1 MVTLFAL
8 LGGAALGAL
17 AVWALCRPQIA
28 RLQADLH
35 HERRTA
41 SALPDAFKAVASQ
54 TMLASLEQL
63 ETHARRQDEHQRT
76 ALETLVRPIKD
87 ALEKVDEQSR
97 RIESERKQSYGALST
112 QVQALAENEA
122 RLLAETGNLV
132 TALRAPAARG
142 RWGEMQLRRVVEKAG
157 MLAHC
162 DFDEQT
168 TVTVDERRLR
178 PDLIVRL
185 AGGKN
190 VVVDAKVPLEAY
202 LRAIEATDEAAKAA
216 HMTDHVRQIRQH
228 IQKLASKGYWEQFQ
242 PSPEFVVLFIPGEA
256 FYSAALQHEPT
267 LLEDGL
273 GKQVVVA
280 TPTTLIALLR
290 AVAHGW
296 HQETVAAS
304 AREVST
310 LGREVYQRLATMGDH
325 ITKLGSK
332 IDGAVGAYNEMVGS
346 LDRRVFPA
354 ARRLAEHGAGGAK
367 DMAALDPVD
376 RTTQRPQAAELTE
389 PETVHELPRARDAA

>member
-1 MVTLFAL
+1 MATVLAL
-8 LGGAALGAL
+8 LGGAAVGAF

-28 RLQADLH
+28 RLQADLA

-41 SALPDAFKAVASQ
+41 SNLPDTFKALASE
-54 TMLASLEQL
+54 TMLTSLQQL
-63 ETHARRQDEHQRT
+63 ETTARSHEAQRQT
-76 ALETLVRPIKD
+76 ALETLVRPIKE

-97 RIESERKQSYGALST
+97 RIENDRKQSYGAIST
-112 QVQALAENEA
+112 QMRQLAENEA

-157 MLAHC
+157 MLSHC
-162 DFDEQT
+162 DFVEQT

-178 PDLIVRL
+178 PDLVVRL

-202 LRAIEATDEAAKAA
+202 LRAIEAEDEASQTA
-216 HMTDHVRQIRQH
+216 HMGDHVRQIRQH
-228 IQKLASKGYWEQFQ
+228 IQKLASKSYWEQFQ

-256 FYSAALQHEPT
+256 FYSAALQHDPA

-296 HQETVAAS
+296 HQETVAES
-304 AREVST
+304 AREVSS
-310 LGREVYQRLATMGDH
+310 LGREVYQRLATIGEH
-325 ITKLGSK
+325 ITKLGSRL
-332 IDGAVGAYNEMVGS
+332 DGAVGAYNEMVGS

-354 ARRLAEHGAGGAK
+354 ARKLAEHGAGGAK
-367 DMAALDPVD
+367 ELGALDAVD
-376 RTTQRPQAAELTE
+376 RTTQRPQAPELE
-389 PETVHELPRARDAA
+389 AETVHELPRALDAA